1 MCNKETLGPGGVF
14 HIPKLKPLNEA
25 KHCIECQAVFNIF
38 RQKYFCRNCGG
49 IVCSNC
55 SGNRHS
61 LKKFGYNNP
70 VRCCN
75 ACDKLIRMQ
84 NMNSNELLQLS
95 LKELKEYI
103 QAYNLPAKTAIE
115 KDDLVRIIFNTRPI
129 SDESELF
136 YRNRR
141 HRLSRTEKSNNGSNN
156 SSSNSSTSN
165 NDTPLFSFSN
175 MVQDLFTPSPKQPQQ
190 QQQQPQQQQQ
200 QQQQRRPPFYT
211 PPQPQPQPQP
221 QQSRYQAPPQS
232 RQPRYQTPP
241 PPQQQQQHHMNTQ
254 RSQSASPPSSNDLLS
269 LNDIVKAK
277 MDPSSLSVRT
287 LKALLKAN
295 FVEQSHVIE
304 KAELVKLVNR
314 LIEQHK
320 QSQSQDNTRDDT
332 LCRICLDAE
341 QNCVFLDCGHMVSCM
356 DCAKKLIETKNEC
369 PICREA
375 ILKLV
380 HVFRT

>member
-1 MCNKETLGPGGVF
+1 
-14 HIPKLKPLNEA
+14 
-25 KHCIECQAVFNIF
+25 
-38 RQKYFCRNCGG
+38 
-49 IVCSNC
+49 
-55 SGNRHS
+55 
-61 LKKFGYNNP
+61 
-70 VRCCN
+70 
-75 ACDKLIRMQ
+75 MQ
-84 NMNSNELLQLS
+84 NMNSNDLLQLS

-141 HRLSRTEKSNNGSNN
+141 HRLSRTEKNNNGSNN
-156 SSSNSSTSN
+156 SSSNSSSSSSTS

-190 QQQQPQQQQQ
+190 QQQQ
-200 QQQQRRPPFYT
+200 QRRPPFYT
-211 PPQPQPQPQP
+211 PPQPQPQPQQP
-221 QQSRYQAPPQS
+221 RYRAPPQS
-232 RQPRYQTPP
+232 QQPRYQTPP
-241 PPQQQQQHHMNTQ
+241 PSQQQQQHHHMNTQ

-320 QSQSQDNTRDDT
+320 QSQSQDNARDDT

-356 DCAKKLIETKNEC
+356 DCAKKVRKKE
-369 PICREA
+369 RERE
-375 ILKLV
+375 K
-380 HVFRT
+380 